1 MDTMVQLITRQAV
14 TAIDDP
20 SVCTIDWTFSM
31 KTYEFTEMDAL
42 RDT

>member
-1 MDTMVQLITRQAV
+1 MMVQLITDQMV

-20 SVCTIDWTFSM
+20 SLCTIHWTFSM
-31 KTYEFTEMDAL
+31 KTYEFTETDAL

>member
-1 MDTMVQLITRQAV
+1 MDTMVQLITRQTV

-20 SVCTIDWTFSM
+20 SVCTIHWTFLM
-31 KTYEFTEMDAL
+31 KTYEFTETDAL

>member
-1 MDTMVQLITRQAV
+1 MVLLITEQTV

-20 SVCTIDWTFSM
+20 LVYTIHWTFSM
-31 KTYEFTEMDAL
+31 KKNAFTKMDAL